1 MRAETP
7 ATTQNTQASGAPT
20 SLPPRSGQPSP
31 PPSSPPR
38 LGGLFMMDDHR
49 LGIADQ
55 YDQSVGS
62 ADNRSSDTVADWQ
75 QPTESS
81 PVINTR
87 TAMMLRKSIV
97 GIIIVSILI
106 LVYLAWSRS
115 SNAGQLVD
123 AARKCET
130 ERLKSLLESGVSPNV
145 PAVSWKGWSVGEPYR
160 QKDYALSVAASEG
173 CVEGI
178 ELLYANGA
186 LLESEDSE
194 GMTALALAARWS
206 QPTAVGWLLENDA
219 DFRHADEAGNTSLH
233 WAAGYGDPESVR
245 LLLSSGAQ
253 ARRSNLYGNTPKKL
267 ANMRLNKVGQE
278 IVLIL
283 DEFPLGRP

>member
-1 MRAETP
+1 MMGD
-7 ATTQNTQASGAPT
+7 Q
-20 SLPPRSGQPSP
+20 
-31 PPSSPPR
+31 R
-38 LGGLFMMDDHR
+38 LV
-49 LGIADQ
+49 IAVQ
-55 YDQSVGS
+55 YDQLVGS
-62 ADNRSSDTVADWQ
+62 AGNRSSDTVADWQ
-75 QPTESS
+75 QLTENS
-81 PVINTR
+81 PMINTR
-87 TAMMLRKSIV
+87 TATVLRKSIV
-97 GIIIVSILI
+97 GIIIVSILV

-130 ERLKSLLESGVSPNV
+130 ERLKSLLNAGVSPNV

-186 LLESEDSE
+186 SLESEDSE

-206 QPTAVGWLLENDA
+206 QPTAVGWLLENGA
-219 DFRHADEAGNTSLH
+219 DLQHTDEAGNTALH
-233 WAAGYGDPESVR
+233 WAAGFGDPESVR

-253 ARRSNLYGNTPKKL
+253 AHRSNLYGYTPKKR
-267 ANMRLNKVGQE
+267 ASMRSDQDGQD
-278 IVLIL
+278 IVKIFKTL
-283 DEFPLGRP
+283 P